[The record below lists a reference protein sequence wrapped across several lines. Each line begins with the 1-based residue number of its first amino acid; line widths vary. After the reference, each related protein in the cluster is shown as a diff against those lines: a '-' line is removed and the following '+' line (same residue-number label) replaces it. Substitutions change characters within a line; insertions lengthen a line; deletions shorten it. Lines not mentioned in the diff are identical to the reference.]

1 MGKPRLCIVSPA
13 HWKPSMGGAEYQ
25 IACLLDTLIALDRHE
40 IYYLAHR
47 VAVDF
52 QPAEYRIIKIGKG
65 GAAPRWGYIAHALPL
80 YRALRSIRPDV
91 IYQRV
96 ACGYTGIAAYY
107 AHRQGACLI
116 WHVAHDTD
124 LMPSATLGGRNPVRH
139 FLERRSIEYGLRHAT
154 HVVVQ
159 TERQAKLLQANYRR
173 TADAVIPNFHPQSR
187 EVIDKSGPLLVV
199 WIANLKPW
207 KQPEAFLELAAA
219 LSDLKDV
226 RFVMVGSSS
235 GATAELMRSIR
246 AAGNVEY
253 RGERS
258 QSDVNE
264 LLARA
269 HIFVNTSLYEGFP
282 NTFIQAWMREVP
294 VASLHVDPDG
304 VLERE
309 EIGLCAGSVER
320 LAEFV
325 RLLISNPELR
335 AEYALRAR
343 EHAMRRH
350 SLRNADVLADMIENC
365 VSGNASR

>member
-1 MGKPRLCIVSPA
+1 
-13 HWKPSMGGAEYQ
+13 MGGAEYQ
-25 IACLLDTLIALDRHE
+25 IACLMDTLIALDRYE

-47 VAVDF
+47 VAADF
-52 QPAEYRIIKIGKG
+52 QPAEYRIIRIGKG
-65 GAAPRWGYIAHALPL
+65 GVASRWGYIAHALPL
-80 YRALRSIRPDV
+80 YRALRTIRPDV

-107 AHRQGACLI
+107 AQRHGACLI

-139 FLERRSIEYGLRHAT
+139 FLERRSIEYGLRHAD

-159 TERQAKLLQANYRR
+159 TEQQARLLQENYQR
-173 TADAVIPNFHPQSR
+173 TADAVIPNFHPQPLD
-187 EVIDKSGPLLVV
+187 VIDKSGPLLVV
-199 WIANLKPW
+199 WVANLKPW
-207 KQPEAFLELAAA
+207 KQPEAFVSLAAA

-226 RFVMVGSSS
+226 RFVMVGNSVGS
-235 GATAELMRSIR
+235 AAQVLRSIR
-246 AAGNVEY
+246 AATNIEY
-253 RGERS
+253 LGECS
-258 QSDVNE
+258 QSGVNE

-269 HIFVNTSLYEGFP
+269 HVFVNTSQYEGFP

-309 EIGLCAGSVER
+309 KIGLRAGTVER

-325 RLLISNPELR
+325 RLLITNPQMR
-335 AEYALRAR
+335 SEYALRSRAY
-343 EHAMRRH
+343 AMRQH
-350 SLRNADVLADMIENC
+350 SMRNADALADLIATCEH
-365 VSGNASR
+365 GNAVR